1 MEREI
6 NINVGENQKLAIK
19 RLNGQ
24 IIFVDVSRVHGFC
37 ASISRFES
45 VFRSSIISAT
55 GLSSFREILYSSDF
69 VQRPACHSDPV
80 QWIARQPSEECRT
93 DFPRGQI
100 IHLLH
105 CVLIHLLHCVLKN
118 LDS

>member
-80 QWIARQPSEECRT
+80 QGGLQGNQVRNAE
-93 DFPRGQI
+93 
-100 IHLLH
+100 
-105 CVLIHLLHCVLKN
+105 LISQEGKLYIYYIVY
-118 LDS
+118 

>member
-6 NINVGENQKLAIK
+6 NINIGENQKLVTK
-19 RLNGQ
+19 RLNEQ

-37 ASISRFES
+37 APISRFES

-69 VQRPACHSDPV
+69 MHQLVILI
-80 QWIARQPSEECRT
+80 QWVVDCKAT
-93 DFPRGQI
+93 
-100 IHLLH
+100 
-105 CVLIHLLHCVLKN
+105 K
-118 LDS
+118 